1 MELDLLGSED
11 AYRRLGLVKT
21 LEMELVGNTDRL
33 RKWAGGTGNWKW
45 EKRLKGTS

>member
-1 MELDLLGSED
+1 MELDLLGNED

-33 RKWAGGTGNWKW
+33 SKQAGGTGK
-45 EKRLKGTS
+45 TSIGNGRKD